1 MTPSI
6 ALLLS
11 EGGGGFNPL
20 DLSGAGGYF
29 WTLVIFLAA
38 LVPIWTLVMG
48 PVTRG
53 LIARDA
59 QAADAIASAEK
70 ASREA
75 VSAKNEVESRLR
87 EAELEATKLIDAARA
102 RAETVERQLKD
113 QAAKDAA
120 AMLERA
126 KSEIRG
132 EQDRAISAIRREVVD
147 LSLHAAGQVL
157 HRKVDAQDDRRLV
170 EELVSGASKG
180 GRT

>member
-1 MTPSI
+1 MTNAI
-6 ALLLS
+6 ALLVS
-11 EGGGGFNPL
+11 ESGGGFNPL
-20 DLSGAGGYF
+20 SLNDGGGLF
-29 WTLVIFLAA
+29 WTVVIFLVA
-38 LVPIWTLVMG
+38 LVPIWKMVMG
-48 PVTRG
+48 PITR
-53 LIARDA
+53 AMEERDDKLA
-59 QAADAIASAEK
+59 SAIVSAEK

-75 VSAKNEVESRLR
+75 ESAKNEVVGRLR
-87 EAELEATKLIDAARA
+87 EAELEAAKLLDAARG

-113 QAAKDAA
+113 QAAKEAA

>member
-1 MTPSI
+1 MTPTM

-11 EGGGGFNPL
+11 EEGGFNPL
-20 DLSGAGGYF
+20 SLSGAGGFF
-29 WTLVIFLAA
+29 WTLVIFVAA
-38 LVPIWTLVMG
+38 AIPIWIVVMG
-48 PVTRG
+48 PITRA
-53 LIARDA
+53 LLARDA
-59 QAADAIASAEK
+59 KATDAIASAEK

-75 VSAKNEVESRLR
+75 ENAKNAVVSKLR
-87 EAELEATKLIDAARA
+87 EAELEATKLLDAARG
-102 RAETVERQLKD
+102 RAEAVERQLKD
-113 QAAKDAA
+113 QASKDAA

-157 HRKVDAQDDRRLV
+157 HKKVDGTDDRRLV

-180 GRT
+180 GRA